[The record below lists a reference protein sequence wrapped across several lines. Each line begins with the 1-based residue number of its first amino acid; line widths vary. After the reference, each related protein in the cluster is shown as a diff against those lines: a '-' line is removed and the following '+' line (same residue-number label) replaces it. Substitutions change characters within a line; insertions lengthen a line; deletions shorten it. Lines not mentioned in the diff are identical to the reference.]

1 LVKKNLHRHLYTLYS
16 IQISVR
22 APPADLACAH
32 SQGDNGT
39 LLVPR
44 QSVGLKPPH
53 DKEEVIIPEQVITEY
68 RPFAVEATTKPA
80 SSGDS

>member
-1 LVKKNLHRHLYTLYS
+1 MSEVSTY
-16 IQISVR
+16 
-22 APPADLACAH
+22 PPNYIP
-32 SQGDNGT
+32 GDNGT